1 MKSFLKRLSVGFL
14 VLAMLMSSGSMN
26 ILASN
31 VSIGNGTTAD
41 VEEQV
46 ANENNEG
53 NDATENQT
61 VNENGGGIR
70 FRECWK

>member
-1 MKSFLKRLSVGFL
+1 MKSYLKRLSAGFL

-46 ANENNEG
+46 ANENDGGVADLEG
-53 NDATENQT
+53 VGSDSGTSLFGAVPT
-61 VNENGGGIR
+61 
-70 FRECWK
+70 

>member
-1 MKSFLKRLSVGFL
+1 MKSYLKRLSAGFL

-31 VSIGNGTTAD
+31 VSIYDGASSTT
-41 VEEQV
+41 ENQV
-46 ANENNEG
+46 ANENNKG

-61 VNENGGGIR
+61 ANENGGGIR

>member
-1 MKSFLKRLSVGFL
+1 MKSYLKRLSAGFL

>member
-1 MKSFLKRLSVGFL
+1 MKSFMKRLSAGFL
-14 VLAMLMSSGSMN
+14 VLAMLMASGSMN

-31 VSIGNGTTAD
+31 VSINNGASSTT
-41 VEEQV
+41 ENQV

-61 VNENGGGIR
+61 ANENGGG
-70 FRECWK
+70 

>member
-1 MKSFLKRLSVGFL
+1 MKSFLKRLSAGFL

-31 VSIGNGTTAD
+31 VSINNGTTAD

-46 ANENNEG
+46 ANENG
-53 NDATENQT
+53 
-61 VNENGGGIR
+61 GGGIR

>member
-1 MKSFLKRLSVGFL
+1 MKSYLKRLSAGLL
-14 VLAMLMSSGSMN
+14 VLAMLVSSGSMN

-46 ANENNEG
+46 ANENDGGVADLEG
-53 NDATENQT
+53 VGSDSGTSLFGAVPT
-61 VNENGGGIR
+61 
-70 FRECWK
+70 